1 MKSDWL
7 FINLIV
13 YQSDKVTWT
22 NVSVCLQIT
31 LCASHTSHSVDNG
44 SFACAF
50 THGSRGIIVDSIWK
64 SFYSCLLFV
73 HCDLFWYSEWSTSM
87 HYIISYLYFYPRHVW
102 WIWIQHFF
110 FCFCCIFC
118 VWVQCLYFSFL
129 SELLKSNAHYIYQS
143 VYSSWSPICMIEKR
157 MVRDQLQLNVSK
169 RKKPFLHFISC
180 TLSTFLD
187 LPQDLTIC
195 VASLYQ
201 KLRNR
206 DYEV

>member
-1 MKSDWL
+1 MIVFGSHFIRVFYL
-7 FINLIV
+7 FIVI
-13 YQSDKVTWT
+13 YSDIQNGVP
-22 NVSVCLQIT
+22 VC
-31 LCASHTSHSVDNG
+31 
-44 SFACAF
+44 
-50 THGSRGIIVDSIWK
+50 
-64 SFYSCLLFV
+64 
-73 HCDLFWYSEWSTSM
+73 
-87 HYIISYLYFYPRHVW
+87 IISSVICIFTQDMFDEYGFST
-102 WIWIQHFF
+102 FC